1 MCDPRVY
8 IDLSCTPRNKQA
20 RKSTQLCFTPLP
32 LRYFHDRLW
41 HRITARAR
49 RPCSSAIWNAL
60 SLWLG
65 GWFLSSSLKL
75 VGGGL
80 VYLGALRLKHLN
92 GGTARQDVTFYDS
105 RMLAFGRSTSFL
117 PPSCP
122 SSSSLFSPHTTRW
135 GAAGAALGGRGRV
148 ASASQVAAV
157 APASHGGG
165 RGFAFTWWR
174 RGASASHGPW
184 LRPWSWRPLASQQPL
199 AAGSPLRA
207 AALITATA
215 HHSSTSPLV
224 QRV

>member
-1 MCDPRVY
+1 M
-8 IDLSCTPRNKQA
+8 
-20 RKSTQLCFTPLP
+20 
-32 LRYFHDRLW
+32 
-41 HRITARAR
+41 
-49 RPCSSAIWNAL
+49 
-60 SLWLG
+60 
-65 GWFLSSSLKL
+65 SSSLKL

-117 PPSCP
+117 PPSRP
-122 SSSSLFSPHTTRW
+122 SSSSLFSPHSTRW

-165 RGFAFTWWR
+165 RGFGFTWWR
-174 RGASASHGPW
+174 RGASASHGLW
-184 LRPWSWRPLASQQPL
+184 LRPWSWRPL

-215 HHSSTSPLV
+215 HHSPTSPLV
-224 QRV
+224 